1 MPSTYNNL
9 GIQLMATGENAG
21 TWGTKTNTNLDLI
34 AETWGYISIDMAS
47 TDVTLAM
54 TDGTAA
60 NGRNF
65 ILELTGTLAGNRILN
80 IPATA
85 GTGPVNIEK
94 AFLVLDKTNRSGS
107 NFTLTFKV
115 TSATGVIIPP
125 QSNIF
130 CYHNGTDILTS
141 GMLSTR
147 GSSATLAT
155 QAQYTFPSADGSAD
169 QILST
174 DGSGALSFV
183 TPAAPGISTGVAI
196 AMAIVFG

>member
-65 ILELTGTLAGNRILN
+65 ILELTGTLAANRTLN

-107 NFTLTFKV
+107 DYTLTFKV
-115 TSATGVIIPP
+115 TSATGVVIPP
-125 QSNIF
+125 NSNIF

-141 GMLSTR
+141 GMISTR

-155 QAQYTFPSADGSAD
+155 QAQYTLPSADGSAD

-174 DGSGALSFV
+174 DGSGAMSFV
-183 TPAAPGISTGVAI
+183 TPAAAGISTGVAI

>member
-125 QSNIF
+125 NSNIF
-130 CYHNGTDILTS
+130 CYHNGTDIMTS
-141 GMLSTR
+141 GMVSTR

-155 QAQYTFPSADGSAD
+155 QAQNTLPSADGSAD

-174 DGSGALSFV
+174 NGSGAMSFV
-183 TPAAPGISTGVAI
+183 TPAAAGITTGVAI

>member
-34 AETWGYISIDMAS
+34 AETWGYISIDMAAA
-47 TDVTLAM
+47 DVTLAM
-54 TDGTAA
+54 TDGAAA

-65 ILELTGTLAGNRILN
+65 ILELTGSLAGTRVLN

-94 AFLVLDKTNRSGS
+94 AFLVLDKTTRNGY
-107 NFTLTFKV
+107 TLTFKV

-147 GSSATLAT
+147 GSAGTLAT
-155 QAQYTFPSADGSAD
+155 QAQYTFPAADGSAD
-169 QILST
+169 QALIT
-174 DGSGALSFV
+174 DGSGSLSFGS
-183 TPAAPGISTGVAI
+183 AGISTGKAI
-196 AMAIVFG
+196 AMAMIFG

>member
-34 AETWGYISIDMAS
+34 AETWGYISIDVAS
-47 TDVTLAM
+47 GDVTLAM

-125 QSNIF
+125 NSNIF

-169 QILST
+169 EALIT
-174 DGSGALSFV
+174 DGAGSISFGA
-183 TPAAPGISTGVAI
+183 AGITTGKAI
-196 AMAIVFG
+196 AMAMIFG

>member
-34 AETWGYISIDMAS
+34 AETWGYLAIDMAS

-54 TDGTAA
+54 TDGASA

-65 ILELTGTLAGNRILN
+65 ILELTGSLAGTRILN

-94 AFLVLDKTNRSGS
+94 GFLVLDKTTRNGY
-107 NFTLTFKV
+107 TLTFKV
-115 TSATGVIIPP
+115 TSATGVVIPP
-125 QSNIF
+125 NANIF

-147 GSSATLAT
+147 GSAGTLAA
-155 QAQYTFPSADGSAD
+155 QAAYSFPAADGSANEAL
-169 QILST
+169 IT
-174 DGSGALSFV
+174 DGSGSISFGS
-183 TPAAPGISTGVAI
+183 AGISTGKAI
-196 AMAIVFG
+196 AMAMIFG

>member
-1 MPSTYNNL
+1 MASTYNNL

-34 AETWGYISIDMAS
+34 AETWGYIAIDVAS
-47 TDVTLAM
+47 GDVTLAM

-141 GMLSTR
+141 GMISTR
-147 GSSATLAT
+147 GSAATLAT
-155 QAQYTFPSADGSAD
+155 QAQYTLPSADGSAD
-169 QILST
+169 QALVT
-174 DGSGALSFV
+174 DGAGSVSFGS
-183 TPAAPGISTGVAI
+183 AGISTGKAI
-196 AMAIVFG
+196 AMAMIFG

>member
-34 AETWGYISIDMAS
+34 AETWGYISIDVAS
-47 TDVTLAM
+47 GDVTLAM
-54 TDGTAA
+54 TDGAAA

-65 ILELTGTLAGNRILN
+65 ILELTGTLAGNRTLN

-169 QILST
+169 QALIT
-174 DGSGALSFV
+174 DGSGSLSFGS
-183 TPAAPGISTGVAI
+183 AGISTGKAI
-196 AMAIVFG
+196 AMAMIFG

>member
-34 AETWGYISIDMAS
+34 AETWGYISIDVAS
-47 TDVTLAM
+47 GDVTLAM

-65 ILELTGTLAGNRILN
+65 ILELTGSLAGNRILN

-155 QAQYTFPSADGSAD
+155 QAQYTFPAADGSAD
-169 QILST
+169 QALIT
-174 DGSGALSFV
+174 DGSGSLSFGS
-183 TPAAPGISTGVAI
+183 AGISTGKAI
-196 AMAIVFG
+196 AMAMIFG

>member
-21 TWGTKTNTNLDLI
+21 TWGTNTNTNLDLI
-34 AETWGYISIDMAS
+34 AETWGYISIDVAS
-47 TDVTLAM
+47 ADVTLAM

-169 QILST
+169 QALIT
-174 DGSGALSFV
+174 DGSGSLSFGS
-183 TPAAPGISTGVAI
+183 AGISTGKAI
-196 AMAIVFG
+196 AMAMIFG

>member
-34 AETWGYISIDMAS
+34 AETWGYISIDVAS
-47 TDVTLAM
+47 ADVTLAM

-125 QSNIF
+125 NSNIF

-155 QAQYTFPSADGSAD
+155 QAQYTFPAADGSAD
-169 QILST
+169 QALIT
-174 DGSGALSFV
+174 DGSGSLSFGS
-183 TPAAPGISTGVAI
+183 AGISTGKAI
-196 AMAIVFG
+196 AMAMIFG

>member
-1 MPSTYNNL
+1 MPSTYNRL

-65 ILELTGTLAGNRILN
+65 ILELTGTLAANRTLN

-130 CYHNGTDILTS
+130 CYHNGTDIMTS

-155 QAQYTFPSADGSAD
+155 QAQYTFPSADGSAS
-169 QILST
+169 QVLQT
-174 DGSGALSFV
+174 DGSGSLTFA
-183 TPAAPGISTGVAI
+183 TPSTGISTGVAI